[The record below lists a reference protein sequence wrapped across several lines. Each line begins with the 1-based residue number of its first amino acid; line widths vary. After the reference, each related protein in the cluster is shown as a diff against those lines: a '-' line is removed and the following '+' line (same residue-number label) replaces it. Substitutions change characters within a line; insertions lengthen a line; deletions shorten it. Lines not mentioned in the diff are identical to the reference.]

1 MTAIHCKHF
10 RFDPYQRL
18 KVIQYQQWN
27 FKPHHGGDKTL
38 TDTEFLDLG
47 VGPMDGVCHILTK
60 ECVYF
65 SVCTLYV
72 DSAFKKI
79 ARKQIRKSA
88 LKSGWEE
95 IVTFERFQ

>member
-1 MTAIHCKHF
+1 M
-10 RFDPYQRL
+10 
-18 KVIQYQQWN
+18 
-27 FKPHHGGDKTL
+27 

-65 SVCTLYV
+65 SVCILYV
-72 DSAFKKI
+72 DLAFKKI